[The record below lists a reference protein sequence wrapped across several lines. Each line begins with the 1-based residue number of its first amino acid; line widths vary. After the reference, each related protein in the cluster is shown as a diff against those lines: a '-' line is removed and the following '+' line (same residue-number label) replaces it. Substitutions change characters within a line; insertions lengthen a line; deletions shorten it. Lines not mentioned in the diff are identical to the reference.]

1 MNVGIVRVT
10 SSFISRHCLL
20 EVRRKGGRGGGKR
33 VYLYLIFY
41 IKKIY
46 IFFSSPHCS
55 VEVPNAKI
63 YNNNSNFMKMVERE

>member
-20 EVRRKGGRGGGKR
+20 DVRRKGGRGGGKR

-41 IKKIY
+41 IN
-46 IFFSSPHCS
+46 IFLSSPHFS

-63 YNNNSNFMKMVERE
+63 YNNNSNFMKMVGGE